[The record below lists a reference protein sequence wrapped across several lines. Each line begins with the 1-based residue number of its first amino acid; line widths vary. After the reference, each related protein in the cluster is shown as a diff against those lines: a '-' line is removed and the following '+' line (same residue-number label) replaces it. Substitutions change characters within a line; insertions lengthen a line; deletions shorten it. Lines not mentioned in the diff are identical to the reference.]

1 MLERNDTQSGVL
13 EIVFAVA
20 DDNGWLLLDLDD
32 LRSLLGHAAGARKE
46 ISAQYGLISTQSIGA
61 IQRAI
66 LRIESQG
73 GDLFFGEPALELS
86 DIMRTTPDG
95 RGVIGILAAN
105 QLIMKPRLYSRSD
118 EHTSELQS
126 LMRISYDDF
135 CSQKNKT

>member
-1 MLERNDTQSGVL
+1 MLELNDTQSGVL

-32 LRSLLGHAAGARKE
+32 LRSLLGHAAEARKE

-86 DIMRTTPDG
+86 ALMRTSPHARAVLG
-95 RGVIGILAAN
+95 LLAAPN
-105 QLIMKPRLYSRSD
+105 LLHKPRLQPGS
-118 EHTSELQS
+118 
-126 LMRISYDDF
+126 
-135 CSQKNKT
+135 